1 VNTAAVERLISRL
14 TEELDTTSLV
24 VTHDI
29 EGGLEMSDRVAML
42 DGGHLR
48 FCGTPDEF
56 RASDDP
62 VVQAFVD
69 RSAAE
74 RALDTLGTRI

>member
-1 VNTAAVERLISRL
+1 MNTAAVERLIRRL
-14 TEELDTTSLV
+14 AEELEVTSLL

-29 EGGLEMSDRVAML
+29 EGGLDMCDRVAML
-42 DGGHLR
+42 EGGHLR

-56 RASDDP
+56 RSSDDP

-69 RSAAE
+69 RAAAVA
-74 RALDTLGTRI
+74 ALDMEEVT